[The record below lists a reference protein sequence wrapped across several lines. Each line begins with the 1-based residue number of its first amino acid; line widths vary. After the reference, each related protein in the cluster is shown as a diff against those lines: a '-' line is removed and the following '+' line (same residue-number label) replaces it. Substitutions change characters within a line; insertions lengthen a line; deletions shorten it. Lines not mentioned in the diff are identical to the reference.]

1 MPANFPQIGKRAP
14 LGPYYDAHCHY
25 QDRRLSSWF
34 AERGSEVEGFGIR
47 KAVVN
52 GTKPEDWADV
62 AKLASKYE
70 YVIPSYGLHPWF
82 VDEGFR
88 DALAEIENL
97 LEERTYP
104 IGEIGL
110 DRWIQGYDIELQKA
124 AFISQLRLAKVKK
137 APVTIHC
144 LRAWGTLLEIL
155 QEEGPVES
163 GFLLHSYGGP
173 VEMVPAF
180 LEIGG
185 YFSISGYFAW
195 EGKERKRE
203 AFKAVPLERLLVET
217 DCPDML
223 GPETVCPERS
233 AERVN
238 VPSNLGGVYEFAAGL
253 FGLPSLEFRDAIEAN
268 FLQLFGRWVS

>member
-1 MPANFPQIGKRAP
+1 MPANSPKIEIRAP

-25 QDRRLSSWF
+25 QDSRLSSWF

-82 VDEGFR
+82 VNEGFG
-88 DALAEIENL
+88 DAIKELERL
-97 LEERTYP
+97 LKSRTYP

-110 DRWIQGYDIELQKA
+110 DRWIQGYDIELQKV
-124 AFISQLRLAKVKK
+124 AFISQLRLAKLYEV
-137 APVTIHC
+137 PVAIHC
-144 LRAWGTLLEIL
+144 LRAWGMLLKIL
-155 QEEGPVES
+155 QEEGPIES

-173 VEMVPAF
+173 AEMIPDF
-180 LEIGG
+180 LEIGAC
-185 YFSISGYFAW
+185 FSISGYFAL

-203 AFKAVPLERLLVET
+203 AFRAVPLERLLVET

-223 GPETVCPERS
+223 GPQTVCPARLG
-233 AERVN
+233 ERVN
-238 VPSNLGGVYEFAAGL
+238 GPSNIGGVYEFAAGL
-253 FGLPSLEFRDAIEAN
+253 FGVPSLEFRDAIEAN